1 MVKRFYALIATHK
14 DLGDLESKALQCD
27 KHAVGL
33 TKSGKLYKYNSRIKE
48 ATEISEEE
56 AANILECSI
65 EDVKKIK
72 ESKARFVFSEP
83 VDEVKIVHPVIEETL
98 DEEETQNPVIEKEDA
113 EDEED
118 AENEEDDEV
127 EDEDPTS
134 DIDDLIESV
143 EDASADVQDAL
154 DKNAD
159 KITDLL
165 TRIANALEDINKKL
179 LD

>member
-118 AENEEDDEV
+118 DEV

-165 TRIANALEDINKKL
+165 TRIAFALEDINKKL

>member
-118 AENEEDDEV
+118 DEV

-134 DIDDLIESV
+134 GIDDLIESV

>member
-118 AENEEDDEV
+118 DEV

-159 KITDLL
+159 KIT
-165 TRIANALEDINKKL
+165 RFINKNCKCTRRY
-179 LD
+179 

>member
-113 EDEED
+113 EDD
-118 AENEEDDEV
+118 EDDEV

-134 DIDDLIESV
+134 GIDDLIESV

>member
-98 DEEETQNPVIEKEDA
+98 GEEETQNPVIEKEDA
-113 EDEED
+113 ED
-118 AENEEDDEV
+118 EEDDEV

-159 KITDLL
+159 KITNLL

>member
-118 AENEEDDEV
+118 DEV
-127 EDEDPTS
+127 EDENPTS

>member
-72 ESKARFVFSEP
+72 ESKARFVFPEP

-98 DEEETQNPVIEKEDA
+98 DEEETQNPVIEKEDT
-113 EDEED
+113 
-118 AENEEDDEV
+118 

>member
-113 EDEED
+113 EDE
-118 AENEEDDEV
+118 
-127 EDEDPTS
+127 DPTS

>member
-98 DEEETQNPVIEKEDA
+98 DKEETQNPVIEKEDA

-118 AENEEDDEV
+118 DEV

-134 DIDDLIESV
+134 GIDDLIESV

>member
-48 ATEISEEE
+48 AIEISEEE

-72 ESKARFVFSEP
+72 ESKARFVFPEP

-98 DEEETQNPVIEKEDA
+98 DEEETQNPVIEKEDT
-113 EDEED
+113 ED
-118 AENEEDDEV
+118 EEDDEV

-134 DIDDLIESV
+134 DIDALIESV
-143 EDASADVQDAL
+143 EDASADVQDTL
-154 DKNAD
+154 DKNAY

>member
-98 DEEETQNPVIEKEDA
+98 DEEETQNPVIEKED
-113 EDEED
+113 
-118 AENEEDDEV
+118 DEV

>member
-72 ESKARFVFSEP
+72 ESKARFVFPEP

-118 AENEEDDEV
+118 DEV

-143 EDASADVQDAL
+143 EDASADIQDAL

>member
-98 DEEETQNPVIEKEDA
+98 DEEETQNPVIEKKDA
-113 EDEED
+113 ED
-118 AENEEDDEV
+118 EEDDEV

>member
-72 ESKARFVFSEP
+72 ESKARFVFPVP

-113 EDEED
+113 ED
-118 AENEEDDEV
+118 EEDDEV

>member
-118 AENEEDDEV
+118 DEV

>member
-118 AENEEDDEV
+118 DEV

-154 DKNAD
+154 YKNAD

>member
-98 DEEETQNPVIEKEDA
+98 DEEETQNPVIEKEDV
-113 EDEED
+113 ED
-118 AENEEDDEV
+118 EEDDEV

>member
-1 MVKRFYALIATHK
+1 MCNDEKVCDEIENKTIYK
-14 DLGDLESKALQCD
+14 LEEYI
-27 KHAVGL
+27 G
-33 TKSGKLYKYNSRIKE
+33 I
-48 ATEISEEE
+48 
-56 AANILECSI
+56 
-65 EDVKKIK
+65 
-72 ESKARFVFSEP
+72 
-83 VDEVKIVHPVIEETL
+83 ETL

-113 EDEED
+113 ED
-118 AENEEDDEV
+118 EEDDEV

-165 TRIANALEDINKKL
+165 TRIANALEDINKKI